1 MNFGQY
7 MFAGYFP
14 NRPSIAPTN
23 MPTENPSDEEF
34 KNFLKKPEVELSKC
48 FPSQIQATKVMV
60 VLDVLSIHSPDEE
73 YLGENMEPSWEEN
86 PVIKAASEQCSGRLK
101 QLEGIIDERNTNLKL
116 KNRVGAVVVPYELLK
131 LFSKPRVTGR
141 GVLIAYPYNAMV
153 VASVFV

>member
-1 MNFGQY
+1 

-34 KNFLKKPEVELSKC
+34 KNFLKKPEVELLKC

-73 YLGENMEPSWEEN
+73 YLGENMEPSW
-86 PVIKAASEQCSGRLK
+86 
-101 QLEGIIDERNTNLKL
+101 
-116 KNRVGAVVVPYELLK
+116 
-131 LFSKPRVTGR
+131 
-141 GVLIAYPYNAMV
+141 
-153 VASVFV
+153 